1 VSRLSNKQPQNYRPV
16 SVKKVKAQGA
26 SPTEGLGEEP
36 EEQKTFP
43 SFLKNLPGVT
53 SSDSKG
59 YRIEALRVYIENQLG
74 DQAFLHIYRT
84 LVVRLLFIS
93 EHGP

>member
-1 VSRLSNKQPQNYRPV
+1 MSNLSKKQPQNYRPI
-16 SVKKVKAQGA
+16 SVKKVRESA
-26 SPTEGLGEEP
+26 SELGEEP
-36 EEQKTFP
+36 KEQQTYP

-84 LVVRLLFIS
+84 LVVSFFIS
-93 EHGP
+93 EPRA